1 VSEGRLKLRVV
12 TPTRV
17 VVETEADSV
26 TVPGALGALGILPGH
41 APLLATLRIGELSYR
56 TGTREHYLAIQNGFV
71 EVTSD
76 LAMVGGEGAAG
87 GPAGG
92 KVTVLAD
99 VAELPS
105 EIDMDAAKAE
115 KAAAEAA
122 MKSAGGKEFDRQ
134 QALLEGAV
142 TRIAVAN
149 RR

>member
-1 VSEGRLKLRVV
+1 VNEGRLRLTVV

-17 VVETEADSV
+17 VVDAEADSV

-41 APLLATLRIGELSYR
+41 APLLATLRIGEMSYR
-56 TGTREHYLAIQNGFV
+56 AGTREYYLAVQNGFV
-71 EVTSD
+71 EVTAD
-76 LAMVGGEGAAG
+76 PATVGS
-87 GPAGG
+87 GG

-105 EIDMDAAKAE
+105 EIDMDAARAE
-115 KAAAEAA
+115 KSAAETAL
-122 MKSAGGKEFDRQ
+122 KSAAGREFDRQ

-142 TRIAVAN
+142 TRIAVAK